1 MRDLLSK
8 CVHLPRS
15 GTSPPHRDSGEGGI
29 ITWGRQVQILIFELM
44 VLAHTPAATEI
55 YKIFAAKII

>member
-1 MRDLLSK
+1 MQDLLSK
-8 CVHLPRS
+8 CGHLPRS

-44 VLAHTPAATEI
+44 VLAHTPAAIE
-55 YKIFAAKII
+55 YEIFAAKIT